1 MDWGSLRQRAGAEP
15 ALRLAKGV
23 ARGVARVS
31 ARVHRMRP
39 MQRFLT
45 IALVLGIL
53 VVPVLGAASAMQDYL
68 QLRSLGQ
75 DAIHHLLVAKNAL
88 LPSHSAKGNSL
99 TSCSL
104 GATPGPTPS
113 PTATPAPGSSGD
125 SGLGSLG
132 VPDQAHIDL
141 ATHEL
146 RVAQSEFRQIGA
158 LIDRPSPVL
167 AFGLRTP
174 VVSGKISSVRQM
186 LYVGDDA
193 TAVALNLLAA
203 ATPVLNNL
211 RSGALNSS
219 GAPLIT
225 QAQAATLRAAVVN
238 SMSSLNDIEARI
250 SQVNVDDLP
259 LSACQRGE
267 YSQLIARLP
276 EAKNVLAQAP
286 QLFDILTWLGGVD
299 HERQYLVQMMDNW
312 ELRPTGGFTGLY
324 GVVSVSGARVR
335 PFTLHD
341 VNHFDY
347 GPVGYG
353 VIAGRRP
360 PAIYDWWPFGNWGL
374 RDASLS
380 ADFPTNARLVLG
392 VFKDESGAQQLG
404 LDSPNIDGLIQL
416 TPLPIE
422 HILKYTGPIAV
433 PDYNDTVNASNF
445 EDRVH
450 YWQNDFGAIAREKA
464 ICQTSTDNTPVT
476 KRKCFTEAV
485 AQLLEQHVRQLPLS
499 TLLTVA
505 QSILDDVRAHEIG
518 IYLTDPAKE
527 QFLVDFGLAPRL
539 NTSPGV
545 DSLML
550 DQANVSIAKSSPNV
564 DVHIDDNVA
573 LDASGGALHHVSIT
587 FANTLNRVNPYSYI
601 TTYRDYVRVYVPAQA
616 QLQYA
621 NGYDT
626 GTPVCWVAPASDPT
640 AGQPARFAGLPPC
653 PTTGFFPDKS
663 LACPAGNWGPGPEG
677 SNIFGNDGT
686 TNWPVEDTGY
696 PPNTASDVPGR
707 AMYGGYVVVPRQCT
721 ATITLNYYVPG
732 IALPAATIGPH
743 APAYTY
749 IVERQAGAPVTV
761 TIHIQPAGNVAEEAT
776 KPVQVS
782 APLTMD
788 MTVTVPRQIIRS
800 DKP

>member
-1 MDWGSLRQRAGAEP
+1 MDWQSLRQRAGAQP
-15 ALRLAKGV
+15 VLRLANGT

-39 MQRFLT
+39 LQRLLT
-45 IALVLGIL
+45 IALVIGIL
-53 VVPVLGAASAMQDYL
+53 VVPVLGAASAVQDYL

-75 DAIHHLLVAKNAL
+75 DAVHHLLVAKNAL
-88 LPSHSAKGNSL
+88 LPTKKAKGNSL
-99 TSCSL
+99 TACGL
-104 GATPGPTPS
+104 GATPTTAPA
-113 PTATPAPGSSGD
+113 PTATPGTGASSGD
-125 SGLGSLG
+125 GLGSLG

-146 RVAQSEFRQIGA
+146 RLAQSEFREIGA

-174 VVSGKISSVRQM
+174 VVSSKISSVRQM

-211 RSGALNSS
+211 RTGALSAN
-219 GAPLIT
+219 GGPLLT
-225 QAQAATLRAAVVN
+225 QAQADTLRAAVVN

-250 SQVNVDDLP
+250 GQVNVDDLP
-259 LSACQRGE
+259 ISACQRTE
-267 YSQLIARLP
+267 YSQLVARLP
-276 EAKNVLAQAP
+276 DARSVLAQAP
-286 QLFDILTWLGGVD
+286 QFFDMLTWLGGVD
-299 HERQYLVQMMDNW
+299 HQRQFLVQMMDNW

-324 GVVSVSGARVR
+324 GVVTVSGARVR
-335 PFTLHD
+335 PFTLRD

-347 GPVGYG
+347 GPIGYD

-360 PAIYDWWPFGNWGL
+360 PAVYDWWPFGNWGL

-416 TPLPIE
+416 TPLPVE
-422 HILKYTGPIAV
+422 HILTFTGPISV
-433 PDYNDTVNASNF
+433 PDYGDTITASNF
-445 EDRVH
+445 EERVH

-464 ICQTSTDNTPVT
+464 FCQSTDNTQVT

-485 AQLLEQHVRQLPLS
+485 AQLLEQRVRQLPLS
-499 TLLTVA
+499 TLLSLTQV
-505 QSILDDVRAHEIG
+505 ILDDVRAHEIG
-518 IYLTDPAKE
+518 VYLTDPAKE
-527 QFLVDFGLAPRL
+527 QFLVNFGLAPRL
-539 NTSPGV
+539 NTAPGV

-550 DQANVSIAKSSPNV
+550 DQANVSIAKSTPNV
-564 DVHIDDNVA
+564 DVNISDNIA
-573 LDASGGALHHVSIT
+573 LDANGGATHHVSIT
-587 FANTLNRVNPYSYI
+587 FANTLNKVNPYSYI

-621 NGYDT
+621 NGFDT
-626 GTPVCWVAPASDPT
+626 GTPVCWVAPATDPT
-640 AGQPARFAGLPPC
+640 AAQPARFAALPPC
-653 PTTGFFPDKS
+653 PTTGFFSDKS
-663 LACPAGNWGPGPEG
+663 LACPAGHWGPGPEG

-686 TNWPVEDTGY
+686 TYWPVEDTGY

-707 AMYGGYVVVPRQCT
+707 ALYGGYVVVPRQCT
-721 ATITLNYYVPG
+721 ATITLTYFVPNV
-732 IALPAATIGPH
+732 ALPAATIGAH
-743 APAYTY
+743 APAYSY
-749 IVERQAGAPVTV
+749 IIERQAGAPVTV
-761 TIHIQPAGNVAEEAT
+761 TVHIQPATTVAAEST
-776 KPVQVS
+776 KPVQDS
-782 APLTMD
+782 APLTTD
-788 MTVTVPRQIIRS
+788 MTFTVPRVNLRIAQ
-800 DKP
+800 P

>member
-1 MDWGSLRQRAGAEP
+1 MDWQSLRRQAAAQP
-15 ALRLAKGV
+15 VLRLAEGAAQSV
-23 ARGVARVS
+23 ARFS
-31 ARVHRMRP
+31 SRVHRMRP

-45 IALVLGIL
+45 ILLLFGVL
-53 VVPVLGAASAMQDYL
+53 VVPVLGAASAVQDYL
-68 QLRSLGQ
+68 QLRALGQ
-75 DAIHHLLVAKNAL
+75 DAIHHLLTAKNAL
-88 LPSHSAKGNSL
+88 LPTHKTAGNSL
-99 TSCSL
+99 TACSL
-104 GATPGPTPS
+104 SPTPITT
-113 PTATPAPGSSGD
+113 PKPTPASGGSGD

-146 RVAQSEFRQIGA
+146 KLAQSEFRQIGA

-167 AFGLRTP
+167 AIGLRTP
-174 VVSGKISSVRQM
+174 VVTSKISSVRQL

-211 RSGALNSS
+211 RSGALSAN
-219 GAPLIT
+219 GGPLIT
-225 QAQAATLRAAVVN
+225 QAQAETLRAAVVN
-238 SMSSLNDIEARI
+238 SMGSLDDIEARI
-250 SQVNVDDLP
+250 GKVNADDLP
-259 LSACQRGE
+259 ISACQRTE
-267 YSQLIARLP
+267 YSQLVAQLPQARS
-276 EAKNVLAQAP
+276 VLAQAP
-286 QLFDILTWLGGVD
+286 QFFDMLTWLGGVD
-299 HERQYLVQMMDNW
+299 HQRQFLVQMMDNW

-324 GVVSVSGARVR
+324 GVVTVSGARVR

-347 GPVGYG
+347 GPIGYG

-360 PAIYDWWPFGNWGL
+360 PPIYDWWPFGNWGL

-404 LDSPNIDGLIQL
+404 LDSPTIDGLIQM

-422 HILKYTGPIAV
+422 HILTYTGPIHV
-433 PDYNDTVNASNF
+433 PDYNDTVTAANF

-450 YWQNDFGAIAREKA
+450 YWQNDYGAIAREKA
-464 ICQTSTDNTPVT
+464 ICQSSTDNTQVT

-485 AQLLEQHVRQLPLS
+485 ASLLEQHVRQLPLS
-499 TLLTVA
+499 TLLTVVKG
-505 QSILDDVRAHEIG
+505 ILDDVRAHEIG
-518 IYLTDPAKE
+518 IYLTDPTKE

-550 DQANVSIAKSSPNV
+550 DQANVSIAKSTPNV

-587 FANTLNRVNPYSYI
+587 FANTLNKVNPYSYI
-601 TTYRDYVRVYVPAQA
+601 TTYRDYVRVYVPAAA

-626 GTPVCWVAPASDPT
+626 GTPVCWVAPASDPG
-640 AGQPARFAGLPPC
+640 AAQPARFAGLPAC
-653 PTTGFFPDKS
+653 PTGGFFPDKS
-663 LACPAGNWGPGPEG
+663 LQCPAGHWGPGPEG
-677 SNIFGNDGT
+677 SNIFGNDGS

-707 AMYGGYVVVPRQCT
+707 AMYGGYVVVPRLCT
-721 ATITLNYYVPG
+721 ATITLTYYVPNV
-732 IALPAATIGPH
+732 ALPASTIGAH

-749 IVERQAGAPVTV
+749 IIERQAGAPVTV
-761 TIHIQPAGNVAEEAT
+761 TIHIQPATSVAEESTRA
-776 KPVQVS
+776 VQVS
-782 APLTMD
+782 APLTSD
-788 MTVTVPRQIIRS
+788 ITVTVPRQPVHNE
-800 DKP
+800 KP